1 MYRKMNEYVAEF
13 TQQLSESLEIAENF
27 NLESVPSFE
36 NVVIC
41 GMGGSGIGGT
51 ILSQLIADH
60 CNVPIIASK
69 DYSIPA
75 FVSEKTLVIACS
87 YSGNTEE
94 TLEALAYAQDSNA
107 NIVCISSGGKLSE
120 LAKENGW
127 PLVVIPG
134 GVPPRA
140 AFAYPVMQLFRLAEL
155 HGMTNGDW
163 KDQVK
168 KAITYLDANEEAIR
182 AEARKLA
189 EVAQSKIPVIYATT
203 WAEGIAARW
212 KQQLAENSKMLAW
225 HNTYPEMNHNEIVGW
240 RQDYSNLCVV
250 FLHSSFDHVGSTK
263 RMNLTKEVYKKY
275 TSSIFEYHAEGDS
288 RIEHALHLIHLGDWM
303 TEYAA
308 ELRGADSVEV
318 DVIDWLKG
326 ELAKA

>member
-1 MYRKMNEYVAEF
+1 MYKKMNEYIADF
-13 TQQLSESLEIAENF
+13 TKQLTEALEIAEKF
-27 NLESVPSFE
+27 SVESVPNFD

-51 ILSQLIADH
+51 ILSQMIEAH
-60 CNVPIIASK
+60 CPVPVIASK

-94 TLEALAYAQDSNA
+94 TLEALAYAQHA
-107 NIVCISSGGKLSE
+107 EAYIVCISSGGKLTE
-120 LAKENGW
+120 LAHANNW

-140 AFAYPVMQLFRLAEL
+140 AFAYPVMQLFRIAEL
-155 HGMTNGDW
+155 HGMTSSDWNGE
-163 KDQVK
+163 VR
-168 KAITYLDANEEAIR
+168 KAIAYLDANEEAIR

-189 EVAQSKIPVIYATT
+189 EVAHTRIPVIYATT
-203 WAEGIAARW
+203 WLDGVGARW
-212 KQQLAENSKMLAW
+212 QQQLAENAKMLSW
-225 HNTYPEMNHNEIVGW
+225 HNAYPEMNHNEVVGW
-240 RQDYSNLCVV
+240 RQDYNNLCVV
-250 FLHSSFDHVGSTK
+250 FLHSSFDHPSNTK

-275 TSSIFEYHAEGDS
+275 TSSIFEYHAVGDS
-288 RIEHALHLIHLGDWM
+288 KIEHALHLIHLGDWM
-303 TEYAA
+303 TEFAA
-308 ELRGADSVEV
+308 ELRGMDSVEV

>member
-13 TQQLSESLEIAENF
+13 TKQLSESLEIAENF

-163 KDQVK
+163 NGQVR
-168 KAITYLDANEEAIR
+168 KAIAYLDANEEAIR

-189 EVAQSKIPVIYATT
+189 EVAHTKIPVIYATT
-203 WAEGIAARW
+203 WLDGVGARW
-212 KQQLAENSKMLAW
+212 QQQLAENGKMLSW
-225 HNTYPEMNHNEIVGW
+225 HNAYPEMNHNEIVGW
-240 RQDYSNLCVV
+240 RQDYSNLCVI
-250 FLHSSFDHVGSTK
+250 FLHSSFDHASNTK
-263 RMNLTKEVYKKY
+263 RMDLTKEVYKKY
-275 TSSIFEYHAEGDS
+275 TSSMFEYHAMGDS
-288 RIEHALHLIHLGDWM
+288 KIEHALHLIHLGDWM